1 MYTNQTSS
9 LLAIANP
16 ASLSY
21 PSALASS
28 AGSQSFVVAN
38 LGGGTANN
46 LVYLNGN
53 SVTFAFASTAN
64 NSVSAS
70 QTATVANIGNQPM
83 TLSNNSYYNPNPI
96 PAFGL
101 GTTTTCANGDVYTS
115 LTSCLFAVE
124 FEPTSKYSGAQS
136 RQVKII
142 SNAYNSGTP
151 LITLTG
157 TGTGAGPLVKAN
169 LKVVPQTMLIS
180 NKRRKSFAAAKFK

>member
-1 MYTNQTSS
+1 MRCWPSPI
-9 LLAIANP
+9 LL
-16 ASLSY
+16 LSRY

-53 SVTFAFASTAN
+53 SVTFTFGSQAN

-96 PAFGL
+96 PGFGL
-101 GTTTTCANGDVYTS
+101 QTGSTCANGDIYTS

-124 FEPTSKYSGAQS
+124 FHIDVQNLLRGSK
-136 RQVKII
+136 R
-142 SNAYNSGTP
+142 
-151 LITLTG
+151 
-157 TGTGAGPLVKAN
+157 AGKDHQQRL
-169 LKVVPQTMLIS
+169 
-180 NKRRKSFAAAKFK
+180 